1 MTCVFPGLTSV
12 PHVID
17 HDGAVPV
24 YRQLAA
30 ILQHQIAS
38 GELAPGRPLPS
49 IKTLSQRYEIAKG
62 SVEKAIQLLR
72 DEGLVRTT
80 IGRGVYVIPPGE
92 REPQDRD

>member
-1 MTCVFPGLTSV
+1 M
-12 PHVID
+12 ID

-92 REPQDRD
+92 RGLIPPGKARP